1 MRFQPSHTFRPSA
14 YSYGADE
21 DVEEVEEPAE
31 EESSDSMA
39 QVTAA
44 IPAIKSF
51 LGIDDPR
58 EQVAKL
64 ENRLRDLKYGN
75 AAERTAATL
84 ASGALT
90 LQGAIEKTE
99 NKLAQAK
106 EEAFQTATRDWMYT
120 GLAVAGVAVGGMMV
134 VWLGT
139 KAWSQYQEGK
149 IRQAELKRLQGS

>member
-1 MRFQPSHTFRPSA
+1 MPFQPAHTFRPSS
-14 YSYGADE
+14 YSYGADGE
-21 DVEEVEEPAE
+21 VEEVEEVKPK
-31 EESSDSMA
+31 SDPME

-106 EEAFQTATRDWMYT
+106 EEAFQTETRDWMYT